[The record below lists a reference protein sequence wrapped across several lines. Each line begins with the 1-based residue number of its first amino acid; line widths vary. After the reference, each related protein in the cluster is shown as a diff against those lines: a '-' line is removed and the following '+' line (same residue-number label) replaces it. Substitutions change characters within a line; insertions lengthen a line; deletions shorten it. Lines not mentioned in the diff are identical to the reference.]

1 MRIDPTDKKILKA
14 LQENGRIS
22 NQDLADKVG
31 LSPSAS
37 LRRLK
42 ALEDANII
50 TGYQA
55 LLNTKALGLSLT
67 ALIHISMDK
76 HTPER
81 FSHFEKEIA
90 KIPEVQELLIIT
102 GQQADFQLRVIV
114 TDMDSYHELLLKRIT
129 SIESVTGVHT
139 SFVLQQTIY
148 KNLVAIGS
156 L

>member
-1 MRIDPTDKKILKA
+1 MHIDPIDKKILKV
-14 LQENGRIS
+14 LQDNGRIS
-22 NQDLADKVG
+22 NQDLADQVG

-42 ALEDANII
+42 ALENANII
-50 TGYQA
+50 VGYQA
-55 LLNTKALGLSLT
+55 LLNTKALGFSLT
-67 ALIHISMDK
+67 ALIHIAMDK
-76 HTPER
+76 HTPEC
-81 FSHFEKEIA
+81 FSHFEEEIA

-114 TDMDSYHELLLKRIT
+114 KDMDSYQELLLKRIT
-129 SIESVTGVHT
+129 RIEGITGVHT
-139 SFVLQQTIY
+139 SFVLQQTTY

>member
-1 MRIDPTDKKILKA
+1 MRIDPIDKKILKV

-22 NQDLADKVG
+22 NQDLADQVG

-50 TGYQA
+50 IGYQA

-67 ALIHISMDK
+67 ALIHIAMDK

-81 FSHFEKEIA
+81 FSHFEAAIA

-129 SIESVTGVHT
+129 SIEGVTGVHT
-139 SFVLQQTIY
+139 SFVLRQTTY